1 MWCYHKVG
9 TLEITQLAIKTF
21 GEMEES
27 VISDDTFVVD
37 QTQPFI
43 IKMARADDQGNVEV
57 VATDTFNYVVTLN
70 GLNILRLD

>member
-9 TLEITQLAIKTF
+9 TLVITQLAIKTF

-43 IKMARADDQGNVEV
+43 IKMARADD
-57 VATDTFNYVVTLN
+57 
-70 GLNILRLD
+70 